1 MVKKL
6 FKGDKTLIVWCNK
19 PELKITSDV
28 EPCTCV
34 QKILPTDSPL
44 IKKDKKRKPYINKKR
59 VLFTVDYLGSQYC
72 ILVHKGYTWDGA
84 SIPVGFRWLIGAKG
98 SPEFLN
104 ASMIHD
110 KMCENHEIVDFDRQL
125 SSMIFRE
132 LLIAS
137 GVGKVR
143 AQTMYLA
150 VDNFQ
155 RFCGWKEK

>member
-1 MVKKL
+1 M
-6 FKGDKTLIVWCNK
+6 IVWCDK
-19 PELKITSDV
+19 PELKIISDI

-34 QKILPTDSPL
+34 QKIMPSDSEL
-44 IKKDKKRKPYINKKR
+44 TKQDKKRKPYVNKKR
-59 VLFTVDYLGSQYC
+59 VLFTINYLGNQYC
-72 ILVHKGYTWDGA
+72 ILVHRGYTWDGA

-110 KMCENHEIVDFDRQL
+110 KMFENHDLVDNDRQL
-125 SSMIFRE
+125 SSIIFRE

-143 AQTMYLA
+143 AWTMFYA
-150 VDNFQ
+150 VDIYQ
-155 RFCGWKEK
+155 RLKW